1 MVFFIAKCVDKR
13 FGTWYYINAARTRNE
28 PVCCKS
34 RLQLRGK
41 SDERR
46 EPMIILC
53 ILLAVLG
60 GVVVYASERENSIFF
75 NVCIRLAGTFLLVI
89 GIRLML
95 YV

>member
-1 MVFFIAKCVDKR
+1 MNLLDEKFVF
-13 FGTWYYINAARTRNE
+13 
-28 PVCCKS
+28 P
-34 RLQLRGK
+34 LRGK

-60 GVVVYASERENSIFF
+60 GVVVYASERENNIFF

-89 GIRLML
+89 GIQLML
-95 YV
+95 HV